1 MSISCQFG
9 LFQVFFTDTHIPVF
23 IPFSLKSACICTL
36 PGKSSKWFLKWS
48 QWFSKIIGMFQ
59 ANHRDEIEKW
69 SRWFCRTNWN
79 KGKKEGKKASK
90 RPLKAVLTPRSLCY
104 KDLLWLTFWLE
115 SILFTNASIY
125 SSTLFRF
132 SGDKKQL
139 SGSLVNK
146 MTIANTLS
154 FLYL

>member
-1 MSISCQFG
+1 M
-9 LFQVFFTDTHIPVF
+9 L
-23 IPFSLKSACICTL
+23 FSLKSACFCTL
-36 PGKSSKWFLKWS
+36 SGKSSKWFLKWS

-125 SSTLFRF
+125 SSNYSDFPATKSNFPAALLTKWQ
-132 SGDKKQL
+132 SQTP
-139 SGSLVNK
+139 SPSPIYNH
-146 MTIANTLS
+146 
-154 FLYL
+154 